1 MCVTI
6 LRFQLFRKT
15 GNMTVTMCLIAKHFK
30 QAQFHTSFTVNL
42 LKQSFMILIIE
53 LIMICLRVVFVPQLV
68 SFGLSNE
75 MMVTFKEE
83 NIIAFKHFFLKNYQD
98 RNNNYALYTRH
109 EVHDHILHIIDR
121 VSAFEYTL
129 TRSIL
134 WTNFKI

>member
-6 LRFQLFRKT
+6 LRFQLLRKT
-15 GNMTVTMCLIAKHFK
+15 GNMTVWPLIAKRFK
-30 QAQFHTSFTVNL
+30 QAEFHTSFTVNV
-42 LKQSFMILIIE
+42 LKQFLMILIIK
-53 LIMICLRVVFVPQLV
+53 LIMICLRVVLVPQLV

-98 RNNNYALYTRH
+98 RSKNDALYTRH
-109 EVHDHILHIIDR
+109 EVHDHIRHIITR

-129 TRSIL
+129 TQSIL